1 MGIKPVSRG
10 ELQKLLVTDAD
21 AYSAVR
27 FLRKREEIPALHNIE
42 VVGEPKFP
50 GMVGALADLYYALWA
65 EKPSVHEEVR
75 ADRRFFAEILKGA
88 MATSAYEEIHA
99 ATQLSELRSVLG
111 TISMGN
117 TIVGNVSKEDAGK
130 LAESKEAED
139 QAEQAEAEAD
149 QAEADADAIQQLA
162 DEADSQNQQDEGSDS
177 GQSDDQV
184 QSGQGQGSGEPQEG
198 QGDAGQQPGQPSSA
212 GGQPQQGKAQ
222 QSGSSNQSGGKL
234 SQAAAEARAKAEA
247 ARAQANAARKLADEA
262 AEALFGKPGSDE
274 AAEKMKE
281 LARQGIAAARDAK
294 RKVEEVSETLQA
306 WGLEEAELTQQG
318 IPEALGILERVRK
331 NPAFKDFAKI
341 LGRIKKMAAKKAA
354 SKDRDE
360 GVRVTKIET
369 GRAIK
374 RAVTSELV
382 ALTQPATRTQA
393 LTRWARG
400 ELRLRGEETKKKKG
414 EGPVVVCEDSSGS
427 MDGAKQQW
435 AKAVVLAMAHYAKL
449 RGRSFAWIIFDS
461 AVQRSRIF
469 VRGKLSARDLLDI
482 AESRSGG
489 GTLFEPPLTE
499 AIRYIRE
506 GGMSKADIA
515 FITDGESALS
525 PEFLTEF
532 AAAKKKLEV
541 NVFAVLCDMGHSSDV
556 EVKKFAD
563 RIIHASSFNGDE
575 AAEVINCL

>member
-1 MGIKPVSRG
+1 MGIKPGTRA

-27 FLRKREEIPALHNIE
+27 FLRKREEIPALQNVE

-50 GMVGALADLYYALWA
+50 GMVAALADLYYALWA
-65 EKPSVHEEVR
+65 ERPAVREEVR
-75 ADRRFFAEILKGA
+75 ADRKYFAEILKGA
-88 MATSAYEEIHA
+88 MATSAFEEIHA

-130 LAESKEAED
+130 LAEAKEAED
-139 QAEQAEAEAD
+139 QAEEAEVEAQ
-149 QAEADADAIQQLA
+149 QAEADADALEQLA
-162 DEADSQNQQDEGSDS
+162 DDANDQSQQGEEGNQS
-177 GQSDDQV
+177 GDQG
-184 QSGQGQGSGEPQEG
+184 QPGQGQNS
-198 QGDAGQQPGQPSSA
+198 
-212 GGQPQQGKAQ
+212 GGQPQSGEGK
-222 QSGSSNQSGGKL
+222 QSGASSQSGGQL
-234 SQAAAEARAKAEA
+234 SQAAADARAKAEE
-247 ARAQANAARKLADEA
+247 ARAEANAARELADQA
-262 AEALFGKPGSDE
+262 AESLLGKLGSDE
-274 AAEKMKE
+274 ALEKQKE
-281 LARQGIAAARDAK
+281 LARAGIAAARDAK
-294 RKVEEVSETLQA
+294 DKVEEVSETLQV

-331 NPAFKDFAKI
+331 NKSFKDFAKI
-341 LGRIKKMAAKKAA
+341 LGRIKRMAAKKAA
-354 SKDRDE
+354 SKDRAD
-360 GVRVTKIET
+360 GVRVAKIET
-369 GRAIK
+369 GRDTK

-382 ALTQPATRTQA
+382 ALTHPALRTQA

-449 RGRSFAWIIFDS
+449 RNRSFVWIMFDA
-461 AVQRSRIF
+461 AVQRSRMF
-469 VRGKLSARDLLDI
+469 VRGRLSAKDLLDI

-499 AIRYIRE
+499 ALRYIRE
-506 GGMSKADIA
+506 GGLKKADIA

-525 PEFLTEF
+525 PEFLAEF
-532 AAAKKKLEV
+532 GATKKNLEV
-541 NVFAVLCDMGHSSDV
+541 NVFAVLCDVGSSSDAT
-556 EVKKFAD
+556 VKQFAD
-563 RIIHASSFNGDE
+563 RIIHASSFDGDE
-575 AAEVINCL
+575 AAGVIDCL